1 MHLFQ
6 KFPDSIVLILHTKVK
21 HRNRFFCFAQN
32 ERRPLCILPDIDGF
46 RRSGTGTWRR
56 RASQKRGRDRGH
68 PSHPA
73 NQRLPQDIKES
84 KMRAAPEL
92 ERLLRVSEYLRHEED
107 DGRHPD
113 VTGGWNVYRTRFQ
126 IDERMFV
133 GEVKIK
139 NTDRGYLFY
148 DITKIAEVIR
158 TSGQSEKTDAA
169 SDNLDS
175 NNVSQSTENVK
186 RKQLDLIQKNNPA
199 RNNGRKAGVD

>member
-1 MHLFQ
+1 
-6 KFPDSIVLILHTKVK
+6 
-21 HRNRFFCFAQN
+21 
-32 ERRPLCILPDIDGF
+32 
-46 RRSGTGTWRR
+46 
-56 RASQKRGRDRGH
+56 
-68 PSHPA
+68 
-73 NQRLPQDIKES
+73 
-84 KMRAAPEL
+84 MRAAPEL